1 MGCSSKRKYKEGVI
15 VKKLKLKNKLYDI
28 LKWVSIL
35 FLPALATFYGLV
47 SKTWDLPYG
56 EQIVITIN
64 GLGVFIG
71 ALIGISTANYNKG
84 KDE

>member
-1 MGCSSKRKYKEGVI
+1 M
-15 VKKLKLKNKLYDI
+15 KKLKLKNKLYDK

-47 SKTWDLPYG
+47 SKTWGLPYG

-71 ALIGISTANYNKG
+71 TIIGISTVNYNKG